1 MRRLAI
7 PFVAV
12 AAVMTLGLSGALA
25 TTSAGTPGVSRTTI
39 DIGGTFPLSGPV
51 SFYAPIAKGMTA
63 YFSYINSRKGQ
74 DGKRGVYGRQIHFKV
89 YDDQY
94 VPANAVQ
101 LTRQAVEQDHVFAMV
116 GGLGTANQI
125 AVRDYLN
132 QMKVPQVFVSTG
144 ATTFD
149 ADYQK
154 YPWTIGWQPTY
165 HAESNA
171 YATYLNQHDSGAKVG
186 VLYQNDDY
194 GKDYLE
200 AFKAALK
207 NKNQIVDEEPFEV
220 TSPSP
225 QTQVVKLKASGA
237 DTFLVLVTPTATI
250 QSLVIAYKLGWK
262 PKLYVNS
269 VSATDTFLTA
279 AQRSAGSPDAVNG
292 VITDQYLKD
301 PGDPSQRKDS
311 GIKLYFRLMNKYG
324 PSGARYTDILYLYGM
339 AKARTFVTAL
349 YKAGKNPTRE
359 SLMNAVRHLSD
370 RNPFLLKGIEI
381 KTSPTD
387 PYPICNDQLVQ
398 YNNGAF
404 SAKSELLKGC

>member
-1 MRRLAI
+1 MKRLW
-7 PFVAV
+7 FSVVTV

-25 TTSAGTPGVSRTTI
+25 TTGATPGVSSTTI
-39 DIGGTFPLSGPV
+39 DIGATFPLSGPV
-51 SFYAPIAKGMTA
+51 SFYAPIAKGMKA
-63 YFSYINSRKGQ
+63 YFSYVNSRKAT
-74 DGKRGVYGRQIHFKV
+74 DGRRGVNGRQIHFNV
-89 YDDQY
+89 LDDQY
-94 VPANAVQ
+94 IPANAVQ
-101 LTRQAVEQDHVFAMV
+101 ATRQLVEQDHVFAMV
-116 GGLGTANQI
+116 GGLGTANQV

-144 ATTFD
+144 ATTFG
-149 ADYQK
+149 ADYKK

-165 HAESNA
+165 HAEGSA
-171 YATYLNQHDSGAKVG
+171 YAKYLNAHDSGAKVG

-194 GKDYLE
+194 GHDYLNS
-200 AFKAALK
+200 FKEALK
-207 NKNQIVDEEPFEV
+207 NKNQIVDEEGFEV

-225 QTQVVKLKASGA
+225 QSQVVKLKASGA

-292 VITDQYLKD
+292 IITDQYLKD
-301 PGDPSQRKDS
+301 PGDASQRKDS

-324 PSGARYTDILYLYGM
+324 PSGARLTDILYLYGM

-349 YKAGKNPTRE
+349 YQAGKNPTRD
-359 SLMNAVRHLSD
+359 SLMKAVRHLNET
-370 RNPFLLKGIEI
+370 NPFLLKGI
-381 KTSPTD
+381 KVQTSPTD

-398 YNNGAF
+398 YNNGSF
-404 SAKSELLKGC
+404 TAKSELLKGC

>member
-1 MRRLAI
+1 MKRLW
-7 PFVAV
+7 FSVVTV

-25 TTSAGTPGVSRTTI
+25 TTGATPGVSSTTI
-39 DIGGTFPLSGPV
+39 DIGATFPLSGPV
-51 SFYAPIAKGMTA
+51 SFYAPIAKGMKA
-63 YFSYINSRKGQ
+63 YFSYVNSRKAT
-74 DGKRGVYGRQIHFKV
+74 DGRRGVNGRQIHFNV
-89 YDDQY
+89 LDDQY
-94 VPANAVQ
+94 IPANAVQ
-101 LTRQAVEQDHVFAMV
+101 ATRQLVEQDHVFAMV
-116 GGLGTANQI
+116 GGLGTANQV

-144 ATTFD
+144 ATTFG
-149 ADYQK
+149 ADYKK

-165 HAESNA
+165 HAEGSA
-171 YATYLNQHDSGAKVG
+171 YAKYLNAHDSGAKVG

-194 GKDYLE
+194 GHDYLNS
-200 AFKAALK
+200 FKEALK
-207 NKNQIVDEEPFEV
+207 NKNQIVDEEGFEV

-225 QTQVVKLKASGA
+225 QSQVVKLKASGA

-292 VITDQYLKD
+292 IITDQYLKD
-301 PGDPSQRKDS
+301 PGDASQRKDS

-324 PSGARYTDILYLYGM
+324 PSGARLTDILYLYGM

-349 YKAGKNPTRE
+349 YQAGKNPTRD
-359 SLMNAVRHLSD
+359 SLMKAVRHLNEA
-370 RNPFLLKGIEI
+370 NPFLLKGV
-381 KTSPTD
+381 KVQTSPTD

-398 YNNGAF
+398 YNNGSF
-404 SAKSELLKGC
+404 TAKSELLKGC